1 MLIALLRRCLRSLIV
16 TFIVSIPAAVA
27 CAEDGSRLLPVPNVT
42 IYPGDTIRENWLVDR
57 DFSSNPVAIRNG
69 FIESR
74 DALVGKIARRTLLPG
89 VPISATAVTE
99 PRLIVNGARVR
110 IVFVE
115 GGMTITTY
123 GSALQAGGAGDIV
136 SVRNL
141 DSGLTISGVVQP
153 DGSVSVSGG

>member
-1 MLIALLRRCLRSLIV
+1 MSIAFLLRSLRP
-16 TFIVSIPAAVA
+16 FIAACLLWMPADVSI
-27 CAEDGSRLLPVPNVT
+27 AEDARPLPVPNVT

-57 DFSSNPVAIRNG
+57 DFSSNPLIARSG
-69 FIESR
+69 FADTH

-89 VPISATAVTE
+89 SPIPATAVTE

-123 GSALQAGGAGDIV
+123 GAALQAGGAGDIV
-136 SVRNL
+136 SIRNL
-141 DSGLTISGVVQP
+141 DSGLTVSGVVQP
-153 DGSVSVSGG
+153 DGSVRVSGG